1 MAKIDYL
8 YEIEAAAIDRMTDPL
23 NTMQPTGKLSR
34 LSIGWYQEKIKEF
47 GQPTAKQLLA
57 EGKLRGRP
65 FVGKLNMFI
74 YRPKL
79 FKKLPYYDIFPLVL
93 PLEFYTDGFLG
104 INFHYLEIPIRV
116 KLLDELTRRYLNQ
129 PSAEFLAR
137 SAAER
142 QGVKINITYDRIR
155 NVKLI
160 RPTLHKYLKGHVKS
174 GFREV
179 DAPDFVAATVLPVQ
193 QFRAYQKS
201 VSPEDVYRDSRQKGG
216 LDYIG

>member
-8 YEIEAAAIDRMTDPL
+8 YEIEAAAFDRMIDPL
-23 NTMQPTGKLSR
+23 NPMQPTGKLSR

-47 GQPTAKQLLA
+47 GEPTAKQLLA

-79 FKKLPYYDIFPLVL
+79 FKKLPFYDTFPLVL

-116 KLLDELTRRYLNQ
+116 KLLDELARRYLNQ
-129 PSAEFLAR
+129 PTAVYGA
-137 SAAER
+137 
-142 QGVKINITYDRIR
+142 KINITYDRIR
-155 NVKLI
+155 NVRLI